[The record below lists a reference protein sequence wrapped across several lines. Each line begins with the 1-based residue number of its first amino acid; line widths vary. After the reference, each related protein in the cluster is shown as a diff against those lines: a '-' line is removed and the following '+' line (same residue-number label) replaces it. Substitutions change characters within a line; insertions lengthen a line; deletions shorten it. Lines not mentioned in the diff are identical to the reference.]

1 MTTTAITASVTP
13 KVASNGLE
21 AQPAAGEPELSKSE
35 QKAIAKEESKY
46 SEFVVLL
53 DDQGTR
59 AVEKAFEMPVGPE
72 RRQYVAKTLIENMV
86 KTQAPLWKTLDGLQ
100 AAGHVSER
108 RGYTPLWIQ
117 NAIVVYGDETAMT
130 TMAHAAGVSQALKS
144 ATHVLDRP
152 GEYVDQ
158 LAPIEDAVNGAGEAL
173 ADLPID
179 VEQAAAAK
187 AAAGGPTG
195 KKPDLS
201 QDPQWNLTRVGIDK
215 AHKDGLTGKGVTVG
229 IIDTGLDVEHPF
241 LLSKYRGYDADSG
254 SRTDLTN
261 WFDSVSSG
269 RSSTPVDEG
278 GHGTHVAGTIVGEY
292 GGVAI
297 GGAPDAK
304 IVAARG
310 LGPQGGSDGMLLSS
324 FQNMVAPRVPTPG
337 TSPGSRRVIA
347 LGPDIINNSWG
358 SDDGTSVGYMHALR
372 NMDAMGVIN
381 VMAAGN
387 DGGGAGT
394 IGSPASSPHIITVG
408 ATDRNDN
415 PASFSSRGPN
425 PLPVE
430 GGDPVPFVAAPG
442 TEIRSS
448 IPGGELEAGWQGTS
462 MAAPL
467 VSSIIALAQQAAV
480 EETGRKFDTRAM
492 KQVLKLAAQDVSE
505 KGPDD
510 ATGYGIPVADD
521 LRKHV
526 KAVAKELGLI
536 EPAPA
541 KNSAKS

>member
-1 MTTTAITASVTP
+1 MTTTGISAVTP
-13 KVASNGLE
+13 KVAPHGLDAPPVE
-21 AQPAAGEPELSKSE
+21 DAPKPTKSE
-35 QKAIAKEESKY
+35 LKAIDKEEAKF
-46 SEFVVLL
+46 SEFVVML

-86 KTQAPLWKTLDGLQ
+86 KTQAPLWKVLDGLQ

-117 NAIVVYGDETAMT
+117 NSIVVHGDETALT
-130 TMAHAAGVSQALKS
+130 TLQHAAGVSQAFKS
-144 ATHVLDRP
+144 ATHTLDRP
-152 GEYVDQ
+152 GSHVDM
-158 LAPIEDAVNGAGEAL
+158 LAPIEDAVTGAGEAL
-173 ADLPID
+173 ADLPVD
-179 VEQAAAAK
+179 VEQAAAARAGAK
-187 AAAGGPTG
+187 ADKSGSA
-195 KKPDLS
+195 K
-201 QDPQWNLTRVGIDK
+201 DPQWNVTRIEAGK

-229 IIDTGLDVEHPF
+229 VIDTGLDVEHPF
-241 LLSKYRGYDADSG
+241 LLSKYRGYDPQTG
-254 SRTDLTN
+254 ERVDLAN
-261 WFDSVSSG
+261 WYDSVPDKSAS
-269 RSSTPVDEG
+269 PVDG
-278 GHGTHVAGTIVGEY
+278 GRHGTHVAGTIVGEY
-292 GGVAI
+292 GGVKT
-297 GGAPDAK
+297 GVAPDAK

-310 LGPQGGSDGMLLSS
+310 LGPKGGTDGMLLAS

-337 TSPGSRRVIA
+337 TSPGSQRVIA

-408 ATDRNDN
+408 ATDREDQ
-415 PASFSSRGPN
+415 PADFSSRGPN

-430 GGDPVPFVAAPG
+430 GGEPVPFVSAPG
-442 TEIRSS
+442 VDIRST
-448 IPGGELEAGWQGTS
+448 IPGGTLEAGWQGTS

-467 VSSIIALAQQAAV
+467 VSGVIALAQQAAV

-492 KQVLKLAAQDVSE
+492 KEVLKRAAVDVAE

-510 ATGYGIPVADD
+510 ATGYGIPVAGD
-521 LRKHV
+521 LRRHV
-526 KAVAKELGLI
+526 STVARELGLVK

-541 KNSAKS
+541 EAEAEATKA